1 MLKKLVTISRSGY
14 IESEHF
20 GCGAIV
26 DSDGKILKEWGD
38 SSQLI
43 FPRSALKPIQS
54 LNLYKD
60 EYIDKANLT
69 EKQIAFSTSSH
80 FAEDIH
86 QELINDWLKNLNLD
100 ESMLACGEDWPWQL
114 HNKFKAYDKYKK
126 RRKIFHNCSGKH
138 CAHLAVSVERDLPIN
153 NYNSQL
159 HPLQKELFDLIE
171 NLSEF
176 KINQIGVD
184 GCTLPNPML
193 PINKFGYLLAK
204 FTDYKKIDNLGSV
217 AKKIFEACV
226 NEPDYAGGAE
236 SDNSLLTKLF
246 NKRVFF
252 KNGAEGV
259 FLAIIPEKKI
269 SIVVKILDGS
279 ARAAATAI
287 AGMIS
292 ELDLIDKSKLE
303 TYLNRTISNS
313 IDQTVGN
320 ITWVG

>member
-26 DSDGKILKEWGD
+26 DADGKILKEWGD

-60 EYIDKANLT
+60 GYIDKVNLT

-114 HNKFKAYDKYKK
+114 HNKFKAYEKYKN

-159 HPLQKELFDLIE
+159 HPLQKELFNLIE